1 MMKIVRSTAAMQR
14 LADRLRCAGRV
25 GLVPTMGFLHEGH
38 LSLVRVAR
46 KRSDAVVVSVF
57 VNPIQFGP
65 GEDLEAYPR
74 DFNRDRRLLR
84 QEGVDV
90 VFCPDAKAMYPDGF
104 ATSVQVERL
113 TRGLCGRTRP
123 GHFEG
128 VATVV
133 AKLLNIVKPNVAVFG
148 QKDAQQALVIQR
160 MARDLDQ
167 DTRIVIAP
175 TVREPDGLAM
185 SSRNCYLTPEQRQQ
199 APVLYRSLR
208 LARRLVRDG
217 ERDAAKV
224 KLAMRQLVRRE
235 SGFRIDYVEI
245 VDCEELQPV
254 RRIRGRTLVAVAA
267 YVGRARLVDHI
278 ILRA

>member
-1 MMKIVRSTAAMQR
+1 MRVIRSTAAMQR
-14 LADRLRCAGRV
+14 LAGRLRCAGRV
-25 GLVPTMGFLHEGH
+25 GFVPTMGFLHEGH

-46 KRSDAVVVSVF
+46 KKSDAVVVSVF

-74 DFNRDRRLLR
+74 NLLRDRRLLR

-113 TRGLCGRTRP
+113 TRGLCGQTRP

-128 VATVV
+128 VTTVV

-148 QKDAQQALVIQR
+148 QKDVQQALVVRR
-160 MARDLDQ
+160 MVRDLDY

-175 TVREPDGLAM
+175 TMREPDGLAL
-185 SSRNCYLTPEQRQQ
+185 SSRNCYLTPEQRSQ
-199 APVLYRSLR
+199 APVLYRSL
-208 LARRLVRDG
+208 LLGRRLVRDG
-217 ERDAAKV
+217 GRDATKV
-224 KLAMRQLVRRE
+224 KRAMRRMIRKE
-235 SGFRIDYVEI
+235 SEFRIDYVEI

-254 RRIRGRTLVAVAA
+254 PRIKGRTLVAVAA
-267 YVGRARLVDHI
+267 YLGRARLIDNI